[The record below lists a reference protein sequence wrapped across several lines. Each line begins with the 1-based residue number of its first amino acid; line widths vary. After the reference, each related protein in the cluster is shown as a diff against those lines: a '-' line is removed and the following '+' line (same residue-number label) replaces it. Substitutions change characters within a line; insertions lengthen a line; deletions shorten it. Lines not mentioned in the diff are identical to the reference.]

1 VAGEDEGEAV
11 IYPLTHQQKQAVR
24 IMWVELDYDVGKIV
38 DSFEY
43 QGYPIT
49 ESQVIKIIRNDE
61 QLAA

>member
-1 VAGEDEGEAV
+1 M

-43 QGYPIT
+43 EGYPIT